1 MCYGRKLRIFDL
13 LNNYGTKNLNI
24 LSLFYRKCKTNKI
37 ENIFKMNLEI
47 NKNNYIL
54 IEFYYFTKVNP
65 QAVAYG
71 PAGVGRV
78 R

>member
-1 MCYGRKLRIFDL
+1 
-13 LNNYGTKNLNI
+13 
-24 LSLFYRKCKTNKI
+24 
-37 ENIFKMNLEI
+37 MNLEI